1 MAELCSNCGSY
12 FGSTADLVTHMRKVH
27 RWEDP
32 NASLSLNPASH
43 TPGVTC
49 GLCARTFP
57 TPELLAAHALR
68 PHPRPPHFGR
78 PTSS

>member
-1 MAELCSNCGSY
+1 MAEMCSNCGNY
-12 FGSTADLVTHMRKVH
+12 FGSPAALVAHVRKAH

-49 GLCARTFP
+49 GLCGRTFP
-57 TPELLAAHALR
+57 TRERLAAHALR
-68 PHPRPPHFGR
+68 PHPNPPRFGS
-78 PTSS
+78 PTRS